1 MRPGSADFHEWN
13 AGPVRYTGCMVE
25 KSTPHQ
31 PMSVEEYLELEQS
44 ATVKHEYVGGEIHA
58 MVGASRRHNRI
69 SGNIFRKLADVA
81 EGGPCRVYVSDM
93 KLQVEEV
100 FYYPDVMV
108 ACGEVPE
115 NEYLEDEPCVVVEVT
130 SPGTEMVDRREKLA
144 NYQGISSLQAYI
156 IVAQERPLITH
167 YQRDE
172 NGVWLRGELLNEGDL
187 QVPCPPGAVLTMD
200 DIYAGL

>member
-1 MRPGSADFHEWN
+1 MA
-13 AGPVRYTGCMVE
+13 E
-25 KSTPHQ
+25 KITPHS
-31 PMSVEEYLELEQS
+31 PLSVEEYLELEKS

-69 SGNIFRKLADVA
+69 AGNIFRKLADAA
-81 EGGPCRVYVSDM
+81 EGGPCRVYISDM

-130 SPGTEMVDRREKLA
+130 SPGTETIDRREKLA
-144 NYQGISSLQAYI
+144 NYQGISSLRAYV
-156 IVAQERPLITH
+156 IVAQYRCWLTH

-172 NGVWLRGELLNEGDL
+172 NGVWLRGDLLNEGVL
-187 QVPCPPGAVLTMD
+187 RVPCPPGAELTVD
-200 DIYAGL
+200 EVYAGL

>member
-1 MRPGSADFHEWN
+1 MPVFADESV
-13 AGPVRYTGCMVE
+13 GPVRYTGYMAE
-25 KSTPHQ
+25 EAARHWSL
-31 PMSVEEYLELEQS
+31 SVEEYLELEKS
-44 ATVKHEYVGGEIHA
+44 ATIKHEYVGGELHA

-69 SGNIFRKLADVA
+69 ALNIVRKLADIA

-130 SPGTEMVDRREKLA
+130 SPGTETIDRREKLA
-144 NYQGISSLQAYI
+144 NYQGISSLRAYV
-156 IVAQERPLITH
+156 IVAQDRSWISH

-172 NGVWLRGELLNEGDL
+172 NGVWLRGDLLNEGVL
-187 QVPCPPGAVLTMD
+187 RLPCPAGTELTLD
-200 DIYAGL
+200 EVYTGL